1 MELSNIKIISVSE
14 TKSGKSTTTGKPWA
28 SKNILLGFED
38 ETGESYIFAV
48 VDENVWNS
56 LGFVVGQIVT
66 LNLKFRTKRFSPSS
80 YVAND
85 VRIVP
90 PVNA

>member
-14 TKSGKSTTTGKPWA
+14 TKRGKSTTTGKPWA
-28 SKNILLGFED
+28 TKNILLGFED
-38 ETGESYIFAV
+38 ETGESYISAA
-48 VDENVWNS
+48 VDEDIWNT
-56 LGFVVGQIVT
+56 LGLSAGQVT
-66 LNLKFRTKRFSPSS
+66 SLNLRFRTRLFNNG
-80 YVAND
+80 YLAND

>member
-38 ETGESYIFAV
+38 ETGESYISAV

-66 LNLKFRTKRFSPSS
+66 LNLRFRTRKFYTNS